1 MRLANTQRHGC
12 GGRMPPLRDFRGGR
26 YNCDMNIETTH
37 IPGVLLISSPVIR
50 DDRGF
55 FNELHHQGKLAAAG
69 FRETFV
75 QDNLSRS
82 AQGVLR
88 GLHYQVVQPQGKLVR
103 VLQGEVFDVAVDLR
117 RSSPTFGQ
125 WIGIDLNGESGRSV
139 YIPVGC
145 AHGFYVKSASAD
157 VLYKCTS
164 LYAPQH
170 ERTLIWNDPTV
181 GITWPSAS
189 KPILSP
195 KDAIGKSFET
205 CDLFD

>member
-1 MRLANTQRHGC
+1 
-12 GGRMPPLRDFRGGR
+12 
-26 YNCDMNIETTH
+26 MNIETTQ
-37 IPGVLLISSPVIR
+37 IPGVLLITSPVFR

-55 FNELHHQGKLAAAG
+55 FNELHHQGKLAAVG
-69 FRETFV
+69 FHETFV

-125 WIGIDLNGESGRSV
+125 WVGFDLDGDSGRSV
-139 YIPVGC
+139 YVPVGC
-145 AHGFYVKSASAD
+145 AHGFFVKSVSAD

-170 ERTLIWNDPTV
+170 ERTLIWNDPRV
-181 GITWPSAS
+181 GINWPLSGA
-189 KPILSP
+189 PTLSP
-195 KDAIGKSFET
+195 KDTQGKPFET